1 MQFVLNA
8 IRGALIGSAEL
19 VPGISGGTV
28 ALIVG
33 IYERALHNA
42 NFLISGRL
50 KKVEWAFL
58 ASVAVGMFAAVFGFS
73 TILHSF
79 VENQVSVSNALFL
92 GMVAVSIFV
101 PLTMIDRDER
111 FKFSSIVAFIISAAA
126 IFFVTGFT
134 SDPVENPSLIVVFF
148 AAMVAVCALVLPGV
162 SGSLILLTMG
172 LYQPIIGA
180 VSDREMG
187 TIAVFA
193 LGALCGLA
201 AFVKVLNY
209 LLDNHRGPTLAAMAG
224 FMLGSLRALWP
235 WGADQD
241 ASSGLIVVMLILG
254 AIIVSIF
261 IFIDARKAKNYHV
274 PEKQG

>member
-1 MQFVLNA
+1 MQYILNA
-8 IRGALIGSAEL
+8 IRGALIGMAEL

-33 IYERALHNA
+33 IYERAVRNA
-42 NFLISGRL
+42 NDLISGRF

-58 ASVAVGMFAAVFGFS
+58 LSVAIGMFIAVFGMS
-73 TILHSF
+73 TVLSNF
-79 VENQVSVSNALFL
+79 VDNHVAASGALFL

-101 PLTMIDRDER
+101 PLSMLTKAER
-111 FKFSSIVAFIISAAA
+111 LRPSSIIAFAVATIV
-126 IFFVTGFT
+126 IFFFTGFT
-134 SDPVENPSLIVVFF
+134 SEPHEDPNLIVVFF
-148 AAMVAVCALVLPGV
+148 AAAIAVCALILPGI

-193 LGALCGLA
+193 VGALCGLA
-201 AFVKVLNY
+201 AFIKVLNF
-209 LLDNHRGPTLAAMAG
+209 LLNNYRAPTLMAMAG

-241 ASSGLIVVMLILG
+241 ASSGIIVGMFILG
-254 AIIVSIF
+254 ALIVSIF
-261 IFIDARKAKNYHV
+261 IFADMKKARPIAERTAQN
-274 PEKQG
+274 

>member
-50 KKVEWAFL
+50 KKVEWGFL

-73 TILHSF
+73 TILHNF
-79 VENQVSVSNALFL
+79 VENQISVSNALFL

-111 FKFSSIVAFIISAAA
+111 FKPSSIVAFIVSAAA

-261 IFIDARKAKNYHV
+261 IFIDARKAKNYHL